1 MQKASVNVSA
11 WERHNV
17 VDDGSGGLTTRF
29 VFSSLLALGG
39 HCVGAFSIR
48 SPTTTE
54 VWHYVFTQNTTTG
67 AVTLTVYNEEFVALF
82 TYPLGAIS
90 DTPVITCAVVFNQ
103 MIISSPS
110 FSTSLYGLV
119 GGGVMAAVKVASENP
134 DTTALDVPVGHCC
147 SFGDRVAIATG
158 QIVSFSEP
166 RSGDVDIRCFPAVN
180 QISLPGAVLDMFQG
194 VDGALYMFTTAGIYT
209 LPSDALGQGQ
219 QVVGY
224 ISRIPG
230 LATMRPRNA
239 CPTPFGVAMLDDTD
253 VVLLNN
259 GTRIPI
265 GTYGGQR
272 SISRVVDVD
281 DLRIFGE
288 LYPTQNGLLLG
299 FRNTREFYI
308 AIDLRTN
315 TASYVYGANTLS
327 LMGVLIDRD
336 GWENHIV
343 SDTFGTN
350 RILSQEVTG
359 SLEFDNANLP
369 AYLCGTI
376 EVGPSQRPLFRRAS
390 VSYALAGSL
399 IAGEVERN
407 NDTSTVTTNNVTLIG
422 TSLWS
427 GTGNCSGRS
436 LRSTRLTFN
445 SRSSNPS
452 LEFQLTGG
460 GFALSSTVQ
469 VESSGLHPSTKDKQ
483 Q

>member
-1 MQKASVNVSA
+1 MPKASINIDG

-17 VDDGSGGLTTRF
+17 VDDGSGGLMTRN
-29 VFSSLLALGG
+29 VFANLLTLTGR
-39 HCVGAFSIR
+39 CVGAFSVR
-48 SPTTTE
+48 SPSTTE
-54 VWHYVFTQNTTTG
+54 VWHYVFTQVTTTG
-67 AVTLTVYNEEFVALF
+67 VTTLTVYNEEFVALF

-90 DTPVITCAVVFNQ
+90 QTPVITYAVVYNQ
-103 MIISSPS
+103 IMISSPA
-110 FSTSLYGLV
+110 FSTTLYGLV

-134 DTTALDVPVGHCC
+134 DTTALDVPVGYCC

-158 QIVSFSEP
+158 QVVSFSEP

-209 LPSDALGQGQ
+209 LPSDSLGQGQ

-288 LYPTQNGLLLG
+288 VYPTQNGLLLG
-299 FRNTREFYI
+299 FRDAREFYI
-308 AIDLRTN
+308 SVDLRTN
-315 TASYVYGANTLS
+315 TASYIYTDDALS

-343 SDTFGTN
+343 QQGTTN
-350 RILSQEVTG
+350 YILSQEVTG
-359 SLEFDNANLP
+359 STEFDGAVLP
-369 AYLCGTI
+369 AFLCGNI
-376 EVGPSQRPLFRRAS
+376 DVGPVTRPLFRRAT
-390 VSYALAGSL
+390 VGYTLANTLL
-399 IAGEVERN
+399 IAEVERLR
-407 NDTSTVTTNNVTLIG
+407 DTVTTTTNNTTIIG
-422 TSLWS
+422 TDNWS
-427 GTGNCSGRS
+427 SAGNCA
-436 LRSTRLTFN
+436 TRAMKSARMTFN
-445 SRSSNPS
+445 ARSSAPS
-452 LEFQLTGG
+452 LEFQFSGG
-460 GFALSSTVQ
+460 GFAVSSTVQ
-469 VESSGLHPSTKDKQ
+469 VETSGLHPTTKDKQ